1 MKKQL
6 PLKSHLIVT
15 VKIVKAFEDTTQPTN
30 PHPIDIHHASIA
42 QVVDVG
48 SYPPSISKL
57 LEQ

>member
-15 VKIVKAFEDTTQPTN
+15 VKIVEAFEDTTEPTN
-30 PHPIDIHHASIA
+30 PDPINIHHASIT

-48 SYPPSISKL
+48 SHPPSIGKL